1 MNNSG
6 PAAEADRAA
15 AHEQGAARTT
25 LPPTLGQRLLR
36 HVLLPLAITWIA
48 GTVVSVAVAQVF
60 AQRAF
65 DHSLLDDAY
74 LLASNVHVED
84 GSIQLNLTP
93 TEIRNVL
100 FDQAET
106 VYFSVRRRDGALVAG
121 HSDLRVPAPAGD
133 DRHAFEHI
141 SFDGKLLRAVTLHR
155 EQPEPF
161 DVAVAQTTTGR
172 DALLRQLLLDSL
184 LPQMALL
191 VALAWW
197 LNRSIRR
204 DVQPLATLRQ
214 AVADRGAD
222 DLAPVPVQASTRDVQ
237 ALAAAINALLQRLE
251 HSVRAQREF
260 AGNVAHELRTPLAGI
275 RALAA
280 YGLKQE
286 EPQVWREQLA
296 AVATSEARASALVDR
311 LLALALAHEA
321 ESRLTLQAVP
331 LDRIVRDGV
340 LRFLRR
346 ADAAGVDLGARGI
359 DAPVWVAGETMLLE
373 GVLDN
378 LLDNALRY
386 GRPADGATPTVTVAL
401 ERQGENVLLS
411 VQDNGPGAPGALQ
424 AALVARGRQGEAG
437 ELLGQG
443 AGLGLALVAQYA
455 RLLRGHMTLRTGEDG
470 RGWLCEIALRALPPP
485 AG

>member
-1 MNNSG
+1 MNDPG
-6 PAAEADRAA
+6 PAARAA
-15 AHEQGAARTT
+15 RVAGVEERAPKSVR
-25 LPPTLGQRLLR
+25 PPTLGQRLLR
-36 HVLLPLAITWIA
+36 DVLAPLAITWIA
-48 GTVVSVAVAQVF
+48 GTVVSVAVAQLF

-74 LLASNVHVED
+74 LLASNVHAED
-84 GSIQLNLTP
+84 GRIQLNLTP

-100 FDQAET
+100 FDQAES
-106 VYFSVRRRDGALVAG
+106 VYFSVRRRDGTLIAGHPDLLVA
-121 HSDLRVPAPAGD
+121 APPGD
-133 DRHAFEHI
+133 DSHAFEHI
-141 SFDGKLLRAVTLHR
+141 TFDGRLLRAVTLHR
-155 EQPEPF
+155 EEPEPF
-161 DVAVAQTTTGR
+161 DVAVAQTTTAR

-184 LPQMALL
+184 LPQLVLL
-191 VALAWW
+191 LTLAWW
-197 LNRSIRR
+197 LHRSIRR
-204 DVQPLATLRQ
+204 DVQPLAILRQ

-222 DLAPVPVQASTRDVQ
+222 DLAPVPAQASTRDVQ

-280 YGLKQE
+280 YGLKQDD
-286 EPQVWREQLA
+286 PRIWREQLA
-296 AVATSEARASALVDR
+296 AVATSEARASALIDR
-311 LLALALAHEA
+311 LLALALANEA
-321 ESRLTLQAVP
+321 ESRLTLQPVP

-359 DAPVWVAGETMLLE
+359 ESPVWVAGETMLLE

-386 GRPADGATPTVTVAL
+386 GRPVDGATPTVTVAL
-401 ERQGENVLLS
+401 ERSGDEVLLS

-437 ELLGQG
+437 QLLGQG

-470 RGWLCEIALRALPPP
+470 RGWLCVIALRALPPP
-485 AG
+485 A

>member
-1 MNNSG
+1 MKAPG
-6 PAAEADRAA
+6 PAAAEHRSAGPGLRIA
-15 AHEQGAARTT
+15 

-36 HVLLPLAITWIA
+36 DVLLPLAITWVA

-74 LLASNVHVED
+74 LLAANVHQDEGRV
-84 GSIQLNLTP
+84 QLNLTP
-93 TEIRNVL
+93 GEIRNVL
-100 FDQAET
+100 YDQAET
-106 VYFSVRRRDGALVAG
+106 VYFSVRRSDGALVAG
-121 HSDLRVPAPAGD
+121 HPDLLLAAPVGD
-133 DRHAFEHI
+133 DSHAFEHI

-155 EQPEPF
+155 DRPQPF
-161 DVAVAQTTTGR
+161 DVAVAQTTTAR

-184 LPQMALL
+184 LPQLALL

-197 LNRSIRR
+197 LNRSIRN

-222 DLAPVPVQASTRDVQ
+222 DLAPVPTQASTRDVQ
-237 ALAAAINALLQRLE
+237 ALAGAINALLQRLE

-275 RALAA
+275 RALAT
-280 YGLKQE
+280 YGLGQN

-311 LLALALAHEA
+311 LLALALAQEA
-321 ESRLTLQAVP
+321 ESRLTLQPVP

-359 DAPVWVAGETMLLE
+359 ESPVWVAGETMLLE

-386 GRPADGATPTVTVAL
+386 GRPTGDATPTVTVAV
-401 ERQGENVLLS
+401 ERKGDQVLLS
-411 VQDNGPGAPGALQ
+411 VQDNGPGVPGAQQ
-424 AALVARGRQGEAG
+424 AALVARGTQGEAG
-437 ELLGQG
+437 QLLGQG

-455 RLLRGHMTLRTGEDG
+455 RLLRGHMVLHSGEGG
-470 RGWLCEIALRALPPP
+470 RGWICEIALPALPPP
-485 AG
+485 S

>member
-1 MNNSG
+1 MNRTG
-6 PAAEADRAA
+6 PAAHEDRGADRPATPAA
-15 AHEQGAARTT
+15 

-36 HVLLPLAITWIA
+36 HVLVPLAITWVA
-48 GTVVSVAVAQVF
+48 GTVVSIAVAQVF

-74 LLASNVHVED
+74 LLATNVHED
-84 GSIQLNLTP
+84 NGRVHLNLTP
-93 TEIRNVL
+93 AEIRNVL

-106 VYFSVRRRDGALVAG
+106 VYFSVRRSDGSLI
-121 HSDLRVPAPAGD
+121 AGD
-133 DRHAFEHI
+133 PDLQMVARPGDENHAFDHI
-141 SFDGKLLRAVTLHR
+141 AFNGKLLRAVTLHR
-155 EQPEPF
+155 DHPRSF
-161 DVAVAQTTTGR
+161 DVAVAQTTSGR

-184 LPQMALL
+184 LPQLVLLLALG
-191 VALAWW
+191 WW
-197 LNRSIRR
+197 LHRSIRR

-222 DLAPVPVQASTRDVQ
+222 DLAPVAVQASTRDVQ
-237 ALAAAINALLQRLE
+237 ALAGAINALLQRLE

-275 RALAA
+275 RALAG
-280 YGLKQE
+280 YGLAQN

-296 AVATSEARASALVDR
+296 AVAASEARASALVDR

-321 ESRLTLQAVP
+321 ESRLTLQPVP
-331 LDRIVRDGV
+331 LDRIVRDAV

-346 ADAAGVDLGARGI
+346 ADADGVDLGARGI
-359 DAPVWVAGETMLLE
+359 ESPVWVAGDSMLLE

-386 GRPADGATPTVTVAL
+386 GRPADGATATVTVAL
-401 ERQGENVLLS
+401 ERRGDQVLLF
-411 VQDNGPGAPGALQ
+411 VQDNGPGVPGALQ
-424 AALVARGRQGEAG
+424 AALVARGTQGEAG
-437 ELLGQG
+437 QLLGQG

-455 RLLRGHMTLRTGEDG
+455 RLLRGHMRLHSGEAG
-470 RGWLCEIALRALPPP
+470 RGWVCEITLRAVSPP
-485 AG
+485 A

>member
-1 MNNSG
+1 MNPPG
-6 PAAEADRAA
+6 RVAEEHRSARDEGRVVRAA
-15 AHEQGAARTT
+15 

-36 HVLLPLAITWIA
+36 DVLVPLAITWIA

-74 LLASNVHVED
+74 LLASNVREEG
-84 GSIQLNLTP
+84 GSVQLNLSP
-93 TEIRNVL
+93 GEIRNVL

-106 VYFSVRRRDGALVAG
+106 VYFSVRRQDGSLVAG
-121 HSDLRVPAPAGD
+121 QPELRILAPPGD
-133 DRHAFEHI
+133 DSHVFDHVA
-141 SFDGKLLRAVTLHR
+141 FDGRLLRAVTLHR
-155 EQPEPF
+155 EQPQPF
-161 DVAVAQTTTGR
+161 DVAVAQTTTAR
-172 DALLRQLLLDSL
+172 DALLRQLLLNSL
-184 LPQMALL
+184 LPQMGLL

-197 LNRSIRR
+197 LHRSIRN

-237 ALAAAINALLQRLE
+237 ALAGAINALLQRLE

-280 YGLKQE
+280 YGLAQN
-286 EPQVWREQLA
+286 EPAVWREQLA
-296 AVATSEARASALVDR
+296 AVAASEARASALVDR

-321 ESRLTLQAVP
+321 ESRLTLQPVA
-331 LDRIVRDGV
+331 LHRIVRDAV

-359 DAPVWVAGETMLLE
+359 ESPVWVAGDSMLLE
-373 GVLDN
+373 GLLDN
-378 LLDNALRY
+378 LIDNALRY

-401 ERQGENVLLS
+401 ESRGEQIVLS
-411 VQDNGPGAPGALQ
+411 VQDNGPGIPGAQQ
-424 AALVARGRQGEAG
+424 AALVARGTQGEAG
-437 ELLGQG
+437 QLLGQG
-443 AGLGLALVAQYA
+443 AGLGLALVAQNA
-455 RLLRGHMTLRTGEDG
+455 RLLRAGMTLHSGEGG
-470 RGWLCEIALRALPPP
+470 RGWICEISLRALPPP
-485 AG
+485 A